1 MGVNEWVQVAL
12 AVATVIAAIMAWI
25 AVKRDSRKD
34 TAVGNELRIKELARF
49 EQEPLKDRIAVNGG
63 RIDQMRDSVNR
74 MEATLI
80 NVDHNVHDTRE
91 RLASVEALQRQHIE
105 QLTMSLMK
113 QLHQPDPRRARVDH
127 LLEEYMEG
135 TITDSEII
143 ELKKYLVKMRNFEPT
158 ENQIEDSA
166 RILGFPV
173 FPGEQTNAAILLGTM
188 DLVNP
193 ARLATYGHA
202 EHRSE
207 STRPRTEEQGHD

>member
-12 AVATVIAAIMAWI
+12 AVATVIAAVLAWV
-25 AVKRDSRKD
+25 AVKRDSRKE
-34 TAVGNELRIKELARF
+34 TVVGNELRIKELARF
-49 EQEPLKDRIAVNGG
+49 EQEPLKDRLAINGG
-63 RIDQMRDSVNR
+63 RIDQIQGSVSR
-74 MEATLI
+74 IEATLTS
-80 NVDHNVHDTRE
+80 VDHNVHDTRE

-135 TITDSEII
+135 TITESEVV

-158 ENQIEDSA
+158 ENQIEDSV
-166 RILGFPV
+166 RLLGFPV

-193 ARLATYGHA
+193 ARLASYGHA
-202 EHRSE
+202 AHRSE
-207 STRPRTEEQGHD
+207 SSRAEE